1 MSVPALTNNLAAMQP
16 WCRRDRPHKLREWC
30 VGERSEGR
38 SVFCQYSCIKRYTYQ
53 LCIVFPFFSLTICNF
68 IFFCCEYL
76 FLCAEFLPF
85 QHCLLPFQNCFIF
98 YKWYRHRNLIL
109 YSSRFPKS
117 CICLDYA
124 LHSLSNLGHLTS
136 SANGHLHIQNKQRF
150 INETFK
156 TRCSIPDYAD
166 NGEKIINLLL

>member
-1 MSVPALTNNLAAMQP
+1 MSVPALTNNLAMQP

-38 SVFCQYSCIKRYTYQ
+38 GVFWQYFRIKRYTYQ

-85 QHCLLPFQNCFIF
+85 QHCLLPFQNCFII
-98 YKWYRHRNLIL
+98 YKWYRHRNLNH
-109 YSSRFPKS
+109 SVFV
-117 CICLDYA
+117 
-124 LHSLSNLGHLTS
+124 SLSEELYLFRLCTALPLKFGSRYLVRQW
-136 SANGHLHIQNKQRF
+136 SALHIQSKQRF
-150 INETFK
+150 KRGGKSFWL
-156 TRCSIPDYAD
+156 CFLHLAH
-166 NGEKIINLLL
+166 EKHLH